1 MQGRLLRTVVTLAA
15 AMCMVTALGA
25 TSAGAV
31 TITPV
36 ASGLDNPRG
45 MAFGPNGA
53 LYVAEA
59 GEGGSNFCFEHPA
72 LGPVCGG
79 PSGAVTRLWRGTQ
92 ERIIRGLPSFANE
105 DGEALG
111 PSDVGPHGNG
121 NLFVTIGLGDNPAV
135 RNTFP
140 ASARLHGWLVKGT
153 PGGTV
158 KPVVD
163 ISAFEAANDPDAGQP
178 GTHVD
183 SNPNNVAALPG
194 GRVVAD
200 AGANDLLWVD
210 ASGNISVLAVFPVR
224 FVPFGGGMI
233 PMQPVPTSVAVG
245 PDGAFYVGQLTGFPF
260 PFGGANIFRVVPG
273 QAPTVYASGF
283 TNVLGIAFGP
293 DGSLYVAEI
302 SHFGLLSGNPAGGIW
317 RVPPGGGTPQ
327 LLTTSVILPGGIA
340 VAPDGS
346 LYVSTCA
353 PCSNTG
359 QVVKIVP

>member
-1 MQGRLLRTVVTLAA
+1 MVVTLAA
-15 AMCMVTALGA
+15 AICMVIALGT

-36 ASGLDNPRG
+36 ASGLDNPRS

-59 GEGGSNFCFEHPA
+59 GEGGSDYCFEHPA

-79 PSGAVTRLWRGTQ
+79 TSGAVTRLWKGKQ
-92 ERIIRGLPSFANE
+92 ERILRGLPSFVNE
-105 DGEALG
+105 GGEALG
-111 PSDVGPHGNG
+111 PSDVNPQGNG
-121 NLFVTIGLGDNPAV
+121 NLYVTIGLGDNPAV

-140 ASARLHGWLVKGT
+140 ASARLHGWLVKGN
-153 PGGTV
+153 PSGNWR
-158 KPVVD
+158 PSVD
-163 ISAFEAANDPDAGQP
+163 IAAFEAANDPDAGQP

-183 SNPNNVAALPG
+183 SNPNSVLALPG
-194 GRVVAD
+194 GRAVAD

-210 ASGNISVLAVFPVR
+210 GNGDISVLAVFPVR
-224 FVPFGGGMI
+224 FVPNPFGGPMV

-260 PFGGANIFRVVPG
+260 PMGGANIFRIVPG
-273 QAPTVYASGF
+273 QQPTVYASGF
-283 TNVLGIAFGP
+283 TNILDIAFGP

-302 SHFGLLSGNPAGGIW
+302 SHFGLLSGNPAGGVL
-317 RVPPGGGTPQ
+317 RVPPGGGTAQ
-327 LLTTSVILPGGIA
+327 LLTTSVMLPGGIA
-340 VAPDGS
+340 VGPNGS

-353 PCSNTG
+353 PCSDVG
-359 QVVKIVP
+359 QVVRIDP